1 MPGPQNERYVDKGRL
16 IRPIV
21 KLVKTHALV
30 LLDGGDEIVVRAGD
44 EGVRFPLVSGTPI
57 QAPVAW
63 RGPIVMTTQ
72 ELLHQAFTEL
82 RQGTFIRK

>member
-1 MPGPQNERYVDKGRL
+1 VPGPQNERYIDKGRL

-44 EGVRFPLVSGTPI
+44 EGVRFPLVSGTRC
-57 QAPVAW
+57 VAW
-63 RGPIVMTTQ
+63 SDCHDHAGASTSSI
-72 ELLHQAFTEL
+72 H
-82 RQGTFIRK
+82 